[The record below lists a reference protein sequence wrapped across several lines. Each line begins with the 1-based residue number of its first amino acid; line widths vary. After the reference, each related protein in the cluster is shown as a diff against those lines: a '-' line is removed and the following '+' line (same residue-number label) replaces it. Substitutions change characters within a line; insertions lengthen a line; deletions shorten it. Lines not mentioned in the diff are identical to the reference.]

1 MRILINDKM
10 QFASGVPAEIISPA
24 LSDRYNT
31 AVTFTAT
38 FDDAEVVNCIGIGY
52 TDATEIEI
60 RNDNPFDAAVIN
72 LPLESDALDVSGNGN
87 DGTAT
92 DITWTG
98 GVANFNGT
106 SSKIVLSLSIPNLT
120 GYSISFKFK
129 RNGKPAATEYLLSNI
144 VDASNRTVL
153 CIDSASGKLYF
164 HNRVSAVGSEFPT
177 NNNLCD
183 NIEHNVIIT
192 IINSTQF
199 TFTIDGITESIKT
212 LSVALVS
219 FVSPILRIGVQ
230 VTTNYFTGTMSK
242 LYIFNRTSTDAE
254 RTSIYNGDMLQTLT
268 LTPRTDVTRK
278 YNNGL
283 YLLNEISTSKFTITH
298 NGNYIGRIGIGEY
311 RTLGTAPSKEIGFY
325 TTTESRETLS
335 GQTIPGAG
343 GYYGRRFVADVR
355 YKFTEEI
362 YNDLETAY
370 QTQIQRSFPY
380 FLLLDDEQHKVPD
393 TMLHFY
399 AASDKP
405 LSLLQSSSY
414 KFLYSYKFNF
424 EERF

>member
-10 QFASGVPAEIISPA
+10 QFASGVPAEIKSPA
-24 LSDRYNT
+24 LADRYNT

-38 FDDAEVVNCIGIGY
+38 FDDAETVNCIGIGY
-52 TDATEIEI
+52 TDATEI
-60 RNDNPFDAAVIN
+60 
-72 LPLESDALDVSGNGN
+72 
-87 DGTAT
+87 T
-92 DITWTG
+92 
-98 GVANFNGT
+98 
-106 SSKIVLSLSIPNLT
+106 
-120 GYSISFKFK
+120 
-129 RNGKPAATEYLLSNI
+129 
-144 VDASNRTVL
+144 
-153 CIDSASGKLYF
+153 ID
-164 HNRVSAVGSEFPT
+164 
-177 NNNLCD
+177 
-183 NIEHNVIIT
+183 
-192 IINSTQF
+192 
-199 TFTIDGITESIKT
+199 DGITTPQVIT
-212 LSVALVS
+212 LPV
-219 FVSPILRIGVQ
+219 
-230 VTTNYFTGTMSK
+230 
-242 LYIFNRTSTDAE
+242 
-254 RTSIYNGDMLQTLT
+254 
-268 LTPRTDVTRK
+268 RTDITRK

-283 YLLNEISTSKFTITH
+283 YLLTEMESDSYTITH
-298 NGNYIGRIGIGEY
+298 NGNYIGRVGIGEY

>member
-1 MRILINDKM
+1 MKILINDKM
-10 QFASGVPAEIISPA
+10 QFASGVPAEIKSPA
-24 LSDRYNT
+24 LADRYN
-31 AVTFTAT
+31 ASVTFTAT
-38 FDDAEVVNCIGIGY
+38 FDDAETVNCIGIGY

-60 RNDNPFDAAVIN
+60 D
-72 LPLESDALDVSGNGN
+72 
-87 DGTAT
+87 
-92 DITWTG
+92 
-98 GVANFNGT
+98 
-106 SSKIVLSLSIPNLT
+106 
-120 GYSISFKFK
+120 
-129 RNGKPAATEYLLSNI
+129 
-144 VDASNRTVL
+144 
-153 CIDSASGKLYF
+153 
-164 HNRVSAVGSEFPT
+164 
-177 NNNLCD
+177 
-183 NIEHNVIIT
+183 
-192 IINSTQF
+192 
-199 TFTIDGITESIKT
+199 DGITTPQIIT
-212 LSVALVS
+212 LPV
-219 FVSPILRIGVQ
+219 
-230 VTTNYFTGTMSK
+230 
-242 LYIFNRTSTDAE
+242 
-254 RTSIYNGDMLQTLT
+254 
-268 LTPRTDVTRK
+268 RTDITRK

-283 YLLNEISTSKFTITH
+283 YLLTEMTSDSYTITH
-298 NGNYIGRIGIGEY
+298 NGNYIGRVGIGEY

-399 AASDKP
+399 AATDKP

>member
-31 AVTFTAT
+31 SDTFTAT

-60 RNDNPFDAAVIN
+60 RNDNPFGAAVIN

-106 SSKIVLSLSIPNLT
+106 SSKIVRDFTDIVYPKMTICFWFKMSSSAQQCIFSTKNTSGDTGSNAYSTNGIWIIDNLPGNTRKIADYADSAWHFASTELTNSALNKLTIGMSYASTFKMT
-120 GYSISFKFK
+120 GQ
-129 RNGKPAATEYLLSNI
+129 LSN
-144 VDASNRTVL
+144 
-153 CIDSASGKLYF
+153 F
-164 HNRVSAVGSEFPT
+164 
-177 NNNLCD
+177 
-183 NIEHNVIIT
+183 
-192 IINSTQF
+192 
-199 TFTIDGITESIKT
+199 
-212 LSVALVS
+212 
-219 FVSPILRIGVQ
+219 
-230 VTTNYFTGTMSK
+230 
-242 LYIFNRTSTDAE
+242 YIFNRALTDAE